1 MATNIHEIFLCHIS
15 NKCIKKF
22 YYLERQIATHPAK
35 DTSLRIAY
43 FKNARTQGLNMD
55 HMETNPRNET
65 ERQDRQTN
73 KQAAQKAAL
82 TYKRVLLKLS
92 GESLAGGNRLGIE
105 AGALDM
111 YAREIRSVVDAGI
124 QTAIVLGGGNIF
136 RGIQGRETGVD
147 RVQGDYMG
155 MLATIINSMALQSAL
170 EQAGIAATVLSGIP
184 VEPLCQKMNRR
195 TATRLLEQGEVV
207 IIAGGTGNPFFTTD
221 SSAALRAA
229 EIQADVLLKGTR
241 VDGVYTAD
249 PEQDP
254 DAVKFD
260 TISFDEAY
268 EKNLGVMDLTAFTLC
283 LENKIPVIVFNVNET
298 GILYDMLVNGQQHG
312 TLIVP

>member
-1 MATNIHEIFLCHIS
+1 
-15 NKCIKKF
+15 
-22 YYLERQIATHPAK
+22 
-35 DTSLRIAY
+35 
-43 FKNARTQGLNMD
+43 
-55 HMETNPRNET
+55 METNKRQET
-65 ERQDRQTN
+65 GQPNHQTE
-73 KQAAQKAAL
+73 QLAAASKEAMP
-82 TYKRVLLKLS
+82 YKRVLLKLS
-92 GESLAGGNRLGIE
+92 GESLAGGNKLGIE

-111 YAREIRSVVDAGI
+111 YATEIKSIVKAGI
-124 QTAIVLGGGNIF
+124 QTAIVLGGGNVF
-136 RGIQGRETGVD
+136 RGIQGRKTGVD

-184 VEPLCQKMNRR
+184 VEPLCAKMNRR
-195 TATRLLEQGEVV
+195 KAISLLEQGEVV

-229 EIQADVLLKGTR
+229 EIKANVLLKGTR

-249 PEQDP
+249 PEKNP

-260 TISFDEAY
+260 SLSFDEAY

-283 LENKIPVIVFNVNET
+283 RENRIPVIVFNVNET
-298 GILYDMLVNGQQHG
+298 GILYDLLVNGQQHG